1 MRIAHVT
8 ATFPPYYAGTG
19 TVCYH
24 NALGLARLGHDVT
37 VFTAQYPHG
46 EYADSEEFTVC
57 RLPALFR
64 IGNAPFLPGLLGLK
78 GFDIIHLHHP
88 FIFGAEMVWAVSKA
102 RAMPYVLTHHND
114 LIGDGIRRHLFDAY
128 SAVSAPLVFGG
139 ARGFA
144 VVSLDHAAFCRLTP
158 LFQKRWDHVVEVP
171 NGVDIDLFHPS
182 LDGSL
187 VRRRHGI
194 SENARLVL
202 FVGALDR
209 AHYFKGADY
218 LLHAFSKIED
228 DDTVLVIVGDGDLK
242 EQLMALTGELGMA
255 HQVCFAGAVPH
266 SQLGPYYA
274 AADIVILP
282 SFPPES
288 FGVVLIEAMACG
300 KPVIAHDIPGV
311 RSVVRDGV
319 DGLLARPNEAHDL
332 LTKVQVLLDD
342 PFRRR
347 QMGEQG
353 RANAESKYA
362 WPKVVSRLVQVY
374 ESAMATDDGDH

>member
-1 MRIAHVT
+1 LV
-8 ATFPPYYAGTG
+8 
-19 TVCYH
+19 
-24 NALGLARLGHDVT
+24 
-37 VFTAQYPHG
+37 
-46 EYADSEEFTVC
+46 
-57 RLPALFR
+57 
-64 IGNAPFLPGLLGLK
+64 K
-78 GFDIIHLHHP
+78 
-88 FIFGAEMVWAVSKA
+88 
-102 RAMPYVLTHHND
+102 
-114 LIGDGIRRHLFDAY
+114 RRHA
-128 SAVSAPLVFGG
+128 
-139 ARGFA
+139 
-144 VVSLDHAAFCRLTP
+144 
-158 LFQKRWDHVVEVP
+158 
-171 NGVDIDLFHPS
+171 
-182 LDGSL
+182 
-187 VRRRHGI
+187 I
-194 SENARLVL
+194 SENAMLVL

-218 LLHAFSKIED
+218 LLRVFSKIED

-255 HQVCFAGAVPH
+255 HRVCFAGAVPH

-332 LTKVQVLLDD
+332 LTKVQALLGD